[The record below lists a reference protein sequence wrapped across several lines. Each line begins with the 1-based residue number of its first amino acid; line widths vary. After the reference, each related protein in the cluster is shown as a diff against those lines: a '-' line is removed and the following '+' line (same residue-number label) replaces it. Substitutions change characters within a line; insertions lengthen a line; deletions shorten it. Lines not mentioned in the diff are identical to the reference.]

1 MIRIAIVED
10 NKKECL
16 NLKNC
21 LDYYFSNASNMYKVD
36 CFENGALFMNK
47 FNCNYDVIFMDIEM
61 PSMNGIEAS
70 KKIREID
77 ENTII
82 VFVTSIVQYAVDGY
96 AVNAFDCIIKPVN
109 NETFKYKMDRIMQKL
124 KYSIDDNLVIKIS
137 KDIINLSINSI
148 LYIESMEHNLIY
160 HTEKEDIKVYG
171 KLSDIESQLKDKG
184 FFKCNRWY
192 LVNMRHVRGLK
203 DSYVDVGGQR
213 LLISRRRKT
222 EFVQALTSYLGEC

>member
-21 LDYYFSNASNMYKVD
+21 LDYYFSSASNFYKID
-36 CFENGALFMNK
+36 CFENATLFMNK

-61 PSMNGIEAS
+61 PSMNGLEAS

-96 AVNAFDCIIKPVN
+96 SVNAFDCIIKPVN

-171 KLSDIESQLKDKG
+171 KLSDIENQLKDKG

-203 DSYVDVGGQR
+203 DSYVDVEGKK

-222 EFVQALTSYLGEC
+222 EFIQALTSYLGEC